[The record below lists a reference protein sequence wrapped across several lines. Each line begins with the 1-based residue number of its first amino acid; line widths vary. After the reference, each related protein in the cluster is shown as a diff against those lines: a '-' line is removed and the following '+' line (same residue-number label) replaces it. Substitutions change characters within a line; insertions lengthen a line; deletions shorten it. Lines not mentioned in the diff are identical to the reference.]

1 MRTKKLFATACFA
14 LCASATPILAADLI
28 PEEPIA
34 PVVDWT
40 GLHLGVGV
48 GGNFMF
54 ADTDAHASASH
65 VECEGICAVIAD
77 VVEIPQVPSFYSLF
91 IEAENHSDLGDAGL
105 FGTVEGGFDLQLGSK
120 FVLGIVG
127 NFDFG
132 QGLKAKSETE
142 GTVDVEFEGARPD
155 VHSFTDF
162 DVAVKMDDSWGIGGR
177 LGFLA
182 SESTL
187 IYGIGGYTRAKFKA
201 HADLEGG
208 FEISPCISGICDD
221 ELEVSA
227 SDSDWLAGFFV
238 GGGFETLLTE
248 HLSLKGEYRYANYES
263 LSFKHYDNWSGE
275 CGNNTCFESESLEMR
290 IDPVV
295 HSVRAV
301 LSWRF

>member
-1 MRTKKLFATACFA
+1 MKTRKLFATACFA
-14 LCASATPILAADLI
+14 LCASATPLFAADLVA
-28 PEEPIA
+28 EEPVA

-40 GLHLGVGV
+40 GFHLGAGV
-48 GGNFMF
+48 GGNFML
-54 ADTDAHASASH
+54 ADIDAYANASH
-65 VECEGICAVIAD
+65 VECEGICGIAVAALR
-77 VVEIPQVPSFYSLF
+77 EIPIGADYSLF
-91 IEAENHSDLGDAGL
+91 VEGEDHSDLGDAGL
-105 FGTVEGGFDLQLGSK
+105 FGTVEAGFDFQLGSN

-142 GTVDVEFEGARPD
+142 GTVDVDFEGIRGD
-155 VHSFTDF
+155 FSTFTDL

-177 LGFLA
+177 LGFLT

-187 IYGIGGYTRAKFKA
+187 VYGIGGYTQAKFKA
-201 HADLEGG
+201 RARLDGG
-208 FEISPCISGICDD
+208 WESNLICIDCVT
-221 ELEVSA
+221 ELDVSA

-248 HLSLKGEYRYANYES
+248 HLSLKGEYRYSNYES
-263 LSFKHYDNWSGE
+263 LSFNHEDSSTGQ
-275 CGNNTCFESESLEMR
+275 CGNRTCFDDEFAAVK